1 MTKAQARKRLMEA
14 QKKLML
20 VANTSPSRVS
30 ATDRNKLFKMFDE
43 IQRIHNRL
51 QLKWKY
57 EKGQIQRKKN

>member
-1 MTKAQARKRLMEA
+1 MARMTQAQSRKRLIEA

-51 QLKWKY
+51 QLK
-57 EKGQIQRKKN
+57 